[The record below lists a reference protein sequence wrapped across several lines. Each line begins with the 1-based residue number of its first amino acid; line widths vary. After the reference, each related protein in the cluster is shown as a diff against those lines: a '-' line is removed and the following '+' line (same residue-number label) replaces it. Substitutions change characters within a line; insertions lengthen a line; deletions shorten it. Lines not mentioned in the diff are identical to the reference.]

1 MRRGLGIAFLCAIAL
16 AVTACGSSGSSSSAS
31 GGSSG
36 SSGSSSGSSAS
47 VSGAKVL
54 AASAMNNPPKGTI
67 TYCTGKDTTGA
78 AAYVVAQFNAKYGA
92 QGYHGQVGAVPGLGR
107 PAAGA
112 VHPAPAGEVELTATC
127 SRPT

>member
-1 MRRGLGIAFLCAIAL
+1 MRRGLGIAVVSTIAL
-16 AVTACGSSGSSSSAS
+16 AVTACGSSGGSKSSSGGG

-36 SSGSSSGSSAS
+36 S
-47 VSGAKVL
+47 VSGAKTL
-54 AASAMNNPPKGTI
+54 AASAMNSPPKGTI

-92 QGYHGQVGAVPGLGR
+92 QGYTPTWCSSRPRLTSSGR
-107 PAAGA
+107 SSSSASRRSR
-112 VHPAPAGEVELTATC
+112 APATC